1 MVDYFIICFKR
12 LFKQRFALFDY
23 RKLKNTCRYLKAIRV
38 GHMGSD
44 NVFVSM
50 QNVTKQYGN
59 LYALHNVSLN
69 IKEGEVFGYIGPN
82 GAGKTTTMK
91 ILVGLISD
99 FHGDIII
106 GNYKMPAQKNEIHK
120 LLGYLP
126 QNVAFQEWRT
136 VRDSLKIFGKLSG
149 LNDQEIEKRIS
160 EVLELLD
167 LTAVCDKKI
176 SKLSGGMTQKVG
188 LAQALLHEPK
198 LLVLDE
204 PLNGLDPLSRQKFK
218 EIVKKLSSKGT
229 TILFSSHILS
239 DVQDVADVIGILN
252 HGKLLQFGS
261 LNQLKQGLST
271 HERVEVLLSAPSDRW
286 QELGAIEGI
295 QSIEQPS
302 SDKIILTLRAEADSD
317 YAINCIGKS
326 VVELGMS
333 IRGISLLT
341 PSIDEIYLS
350 YIQGDQTR

>member
-1 MVDYFIICFKR
+1 MK
-12 LFKQRFALFDY
+12 
-23 RKLKNTCRYLKAIRV
+23 
-38 GHMGSD
+38 SD

-50 QNVTKQYGN
+50 QNVTKTYN
-59 LYALHNVSLN
+59 DLYALHDVSLD

-99 FHGDIII
+99 FHGDVRI
-106 GNYKMPAQKNEIHK
+106 GGHKMPDKRNEIHK

-136 VRDSLKIFGKLSG
+136 IKDSLKIFGKLSG
-149 LNDQEIEKRIS
+149 LADQEIEKRIP
-160 EVLELLD
+160 EVLDLLN
-167 LTAVCDKKI
+167 LTEVCNKKI

-188 LAQALLHEPK
+188 LAQALLHDPK

-218 EIVKKLSSKGT
+218 EVVKNLSKKGT

-271 HERVEVLLSAPSDRW
+271 PKNIEVLLSTPSDKW
-286 QELGAIEGI
+286 QELGKLKGINAIE
-295 QSIEQPS
+295 QVAP
-302 SDKIILTLRAEADSD
+302 DKIILTLQPETDSD
-317 YAINCIGKS
+317 EAINSIGKLI
-326 VVELGMS
+326 VDLGMS
-333 IRGISLLT
+333 IRGISLLS
-341 PSIDEIYLS
+341 PSIDEIYLN
-350 YIQGDQTR
+350 YIQRGQGNEFV